1 MARAYS
7 PITFFQRV
15 PKPLLGRYFHQKQEV
30 LLEVAFDELEETRKS
45 AELIFKAF
53 TTLPDEKQVEI
64 EAEFQDIDSMAFQGG
79 VKALIEEATEH
90 PHFNAGFPEAI
101 NQHDSDH
108 GKAMWTFLEHREYWA
123 GATSIL
129 YAENIA
135 DAYWKKRNDLP
146 HVTPLVE
153 PEDAKRLEK
162 ALIRYFRTR
171 EGRGRHCQIDVFRR
185 REKEYFFAYL
195 TDFGKSELEFEGTAF
210 NPRARTP
217 AFEIIFVYTQ
227 SEGSLDIYAP
237 RNTKYVTD
245 LQQEFADRILNL
257 DELDEFAGDD
267 LIYNLN
273 ALTDRDFVFKGLEDF
288 DIEAVNIRLLRLS
301 LFGKSKRVVTLEVD
315 PKHNPKAV
323 YDLMGKLKL
332 PPFNVTQAEM
342 IVTFRTPIP
351 GSRTK
356 DRKFKISYPNWCN
369 LRHHGRD
376 ELLRKMLTR
385 PGIEET
391 KTDTTEADSAA

>member
-1 MARAYS
+1 MARAFS

-15 PKPLLGRYFHQKQEV
+15 PNPLLSRYFHQKQGV
-30 LLEVAFDELEETRKS
+30 LLEVTFDELEETRQS
-45 AELIFKAF
+45 AELIFEAS
-53 TTLPDEKQVEI
+53 TTLPDDTQAEI

-79 VKALIEEATEH
+79 VKALIEEATDH
-90 PHFNAGFPEAI
+90 PHFNAAFPEAI
-101 NQHDSDH
+101 NQHNSDH
-108 GKAMWTFLEHREYWA
+108 GKAMWTFLEYREYWA

-146 HVTPLVE
+146 HITPLVE
-153 PEDAKRLEK
+153 PEDAERLEK

-171 EGRGRHCQIDVFRR
+171 EGRGRHCQVDVFRR

-195 TDFGKSELEFEGTAF
+195 TDFGKSEMEFEGTAF

-245 LQQEFADRILNL
+245 LQQAFADRILNL
-257 DELDEFAGDD
+257 DELDEFAGDN

-273 ALTDRDFVFKGLEDF
+273 ALANRDFVFKGLEDF
-288 DIEAVNIRLLRLS
+288 DIEAINIRLLRLS
-301 LFGKSKRVVTLEVD
+301 LFGRSKRVVTLAVD
-315 PKHNPKAV
+315 PTHNPKAV
-323 YDLMGKLKL
+323 YDLMDKLKP
-332 PPFNVTQAEM
+332 PPFYVTQAEM
-342 IVTFRTPIP
+342 VVTFCTPIH

-376 ELLRKMLTR
+376 EMLRKMLTR
-385 PGIEET
+385 SGIEET
-391 KTDTTEADSAA
+391 KTDATDADSAA